1 MRRRRPPTA
10 PAAAPKRAAKGVRA
24 RAERVQSW
32 WSGPL
37 VNQARA
43 MLTTTIANAPK
54 TAPDKVS
61 RLPMS
66 PR

>member
-1 MRRRRPPTA
+1 M
-10 PAAAPKRAAKGVRA
+10 
-24 RAERVQSW
+24 AEWLQSW

-37 VNQARA
+37 ANQAKA
-43 MLTTTIANAPK
+43 MLTTTIANAPN
-54 TAPDKVS
+54 TAPDSAS